1 MKKLLVILFAISAI
15 LVKAQTP
22 QGINYQ
28 SIIRNTA
35 GVVLPSTAVTVEFKL
50 YASPSPTAIL
60 LYDET
65 HSATTNSF
73 GMVNLVIG
81 QGTPVGGAVAFNN
94 IPWITG
100 VHYEVYVNSLIVGS
114 RQAFMSVP
122 YALHAPA
129 PAITFSNN
137 TLSVGGNTVNIST
150 GPTYTAGTGI
160 GISGNTITNNA
171 PDQTVTV
178 NGLGSAT
185 VTGTYPNFTIETPTV
200 AATTPP
206 NIIGA
211 GSATV
216 TSSGNTFTVNTP
228 AYVPPTI
235 TGAGS
240 ATVTSAGNTFTV
252 DAPVYTAGNGIDIT
266 GGVISNTAVAATPTI
281 TGAGSATVTSAGNT
295 FTVNTPVPQ
304 LYTAGSDIF
313 ISGGGVIDNTAP
325 DKTVT
330 ITAAGA
336 ATVTGSY
343 PNFTLNVPNGT
354 ALPNGYTGQ
363 LLFNNGTTWDT
374 IPRMNLYFDGTNFG
388 IGTLA
393 PQMNFHVVGAGRFDA
408 SVTTPQVFTDNI
420 KITGGTNGQVLTSD
434 NAGNG
439 TWQTPPTYSLTQG
452 GSNINLTQN
461 GSTIA
466 TVTLT
471 AATSTSLS
479 AGSSNIV
486 LNQSGNAYTITPV
499 TPNFTNV
506 GPSTITGTYPN
517 YTLTSTASPST
528 TLVQGSNVTLN
539 QSGTTYTVSSVTPT
553 LTVNGGAL
561 TGSYPTQTLTIPTSS
576 TTVLTSSTNVVISGT
591 APNYTISSPS
601 QSLSVNSNSLSI
613 TGGNT
618 VTIPTSTVVAGNTN
632 ITVTPSGNTY
642 SVSAVTPTL
651 TVNGGALTGA
661 YPNQTLTIPTSS
673 TTVLTSSTNVV
684 ISGTAPNYT
693 ISSPSQSLSVNSN
706 SLSITGGNTVTIPTS
721 TVVAGNTNITV
732 TPSGNTY
739 SVSAVTPTLTVNG
752 GGGSLAGAYPNQTLT
767 IPSSSTT
774 ILTASTNV
782 VISGTAPN
790 YTIAAVDPP
799 LSLTGTTLTSGV
811 TTNSVSLAGFNGIY
825 GGSGSIQTGST
836 TVTVGTNTLTF
847 LSGNTANKSIAN
859 FFGGGIT
866 GTHLAI
872 GHVNANPASIKLLGS
887 VSSSPVDYGYVSGS
901 SSGIAISGGT
911 SSNGLFVTNAAEVGA
926 GAFAT
931 GIGKFMIT
939 HAATTAAPTMHLRET
954 SANSLTRI
962 KFSNTNVANSFF
974 EIATQVTSTF
984 NTSALSINVNDASNV
999 YNPVFLISGGR
1010 QVYVNALNLPLASF
1024 HVMEGASTS
1033 GGGIISEGFGQAGQI
1048 MITRNNQ
1055 TATTRVAVVSGN
1067 ELGRLVFAGFNSTS
1081 FNNNSSRIVVNA
1093 TENFTGSGQGAEM
1106 VFSTVP
1112 NGSSA
1117 TQDVMRLTNDGR
1129 VEVKNGLLIPYSGP
1143 SLGKVLT
1150 SDATGNATWQ
1160 LPPAGPW
1167 SRNSG
1172 TVTLTTG
1179 TDFVGIGTNTPN
1191 APLQVANYISF
1202 ENNGSNTSLGYNAGG
1217 GTSPNNYYN
1226 TFVGASAGQQAATG
1240 TGNSNSFL
1248 GYHAGLNTTNGFN
1261 NTFMGTNAG
1270 VANNVGSSNSFFG
1283 TAAGQANSTGINNVF
1298 VGTGAGSNNTTAQ
1311 NNTFLGMNADLS
1323 SSTQY
1328 TNATAIGF
1336 NTKVNDDNTI
1346 ALGNN
1351 SDVVIGGT
1359 KAAVV
1364 TPTAGG
1370 RYLSI
1375 VNNGPYS
1382 NTSITA
1388 IELQGNVNGGSAT
1401 VGKIEFINGLSP
1413 TGIARIEAFTSS
1425 ASVSQ
1430 GALRFYTNAGSLTE
1444 AMRITPTGSV
1454 GIGTTTPGGLFEL
1467 ALDQGRKPG
1476 TTVWTV
1482 TSDERLKTIEGA
1494 YTKGLNAIL
1503 QLNPVKYHYKNVGE
1517 RKFRDEVLNKEQIG
1531 FSAQEVQRIFPEAVE
1546 VDADGYLSLN
1556 IHAVL
1561 IAYTNAVKEL
1571 NAKAEAQQKTI
1582 EEQKKAME
1590 ELQQKYDERLKK
1602 LEAALETKTQK

>member
-1 MKKLLVILFAISAI
+1 MKKLLTILFAISA
-15 LVKAQTP
+15 LYSKAQFP

-28 SIIRNTA
+28 SIIRNTS

-50 YASPSPTAIL
+50 YASPSSTAVL

-81 QGTPVGGAVAFNN
+81 QGTQIGGAVAFNN

-100 VHYEVYVNSLIVGS
+100 IHYEVYVNSSMVGS

-137 TLSVGGNTVNIST
+137 TLSVGNNTVNIST
-150 GPTYTAGTGI
+150 GPTYTAGSGI
-160 GISGNTITNNA
+160 GISGNIITNNA
-171 PDQTVTV
+171 PDQTVSVT
-178 NGLGSAT
+178 GLGSAT

-200 AATTPP
+200 ATA
-206 NIIGA
+206 A
-211 GSATV
+211 
-216 TSSGNTFTVNTP
+216 
-228 AYVPPTI
+228 PPTI
-235 TGAGS
+235 IGTGA
-240 ATVTSAGNTFTV
+240 ANVTSAGNSFTV
-252 DAPVYTAGNGIDIT
+252 DVPA
-266 GGVISNTAVAATPTI
+266 AATPTI
-281 TGAGSATVTSAGNT
+281 VGTGATTVTSAGNT
-295 FTVNTPVPQ
+295 FTVNSPAPFF
-304 LYTAGSDIF
+304 YTAGSDISVT
-313 ISGGGVIDNTAP
+313 SGSIINNTAP

-330 ITAAGA
+330 INAAGA
-336 ATVTGSY
+336 ATVTGAY

-354 ALPNGYTGQ
+354 ALPNGYSGQ
-363 LLFNNGTTWDT
+363 LLFNNGTIWDT
-374 IPRMNLYFDGTNFG
+374 IPRMNLYFDGTNYG

-393 PQMNFHVVGAGRFDA
+393 PQANFHVVGAGKFDA
-408 SVTTPQVFTDNI
+408 SVTTNQVYTNNF
-420 KITGGTNGQVLTSD
+420 KMTGGTTGQVLTSD
-434 NAGNG
+434 NSGNG
-439 TWQTPPTYSLTQG
+439 TWQTPSTYSLTQG

-499 TPNFTNV
+499 TPTFVNA
-506 GPSTITGTYPN
+506 GPTTITGTYPN

-528 TLVQGSNVTLN
+528 TLVQGSNVILN
-539 QSGTTYTVSSVTPT
+539 QGGNTYTVSSVSPT
-553 LTVNGGAL
+553 LTVNGASLAGA
-561 TGSYPTQTLTIPTSS
+561 YPNQTLTIPTSS
-576 TTVLTSSTNVVISGT
+576 TTVLTPSTNVVVTGT

-618 VTIPTSTVVAGNTN
+618 VTIPTSN
-632 ITVTPSGNTY
+632 
-642 SVSAVTPTL
+642 
-651 TVNGGALTGA
+651 
-661 YPNQTLTIPTSS
+661 
-673 TTVLTSSTNVV
+673 
-684 ISGTAPNYT
+684 
-693 ISSPSQSLSVNSN
+693 
-706 SLSITGGNTVTIPTS
+706 
-721 TVVAGNTNITV
+721 VVAGNTNITV

-752 GGGSLAGAYPNQTLT
+752 GGGTLAGAYPNQTLT
-767 IPSSSTT
+767 IPTSSTT
-774 ILTASTNV
+774 VLTASTNV
-782 VISGTAPN
+782 VISGTAPT
-790 YTIAAVDPP
+790 YTISALDPP
-799 LSLTGTTLTSGV
+799 LSLTGNTLTSGAS
-811 TTNSVSLAGFNGIY
+811 TNSVSLAGFNGIY
-825 GGSGSIQTGST
+825 GGSGAIQTGST
-836 TVTVGTNTLTF
+836 TVTVATNTLTF

-859 FFGGGIT
+859 FFGGGIS

-872 GHVNANPASIKLLGS
+872 GHVNSAPAALKFFGA
-887 VSSSPVDYGYVSGS
+887 VSTSPVDYGYVSAS
-901 SSGIAISGGT
+901 SAGIAISGGT
-911 SSNGLFVTNAAEVGA
+911 SSNGLFVTNNAEVGV
-926 GAFAT
+926 GTFNS

-939 HAATTAAPTMHLRET
+939 HAASASAPTMHLRET
-954 SANSLTRI
+954 TANNLTRV
-962 KFSNTNVANSFF
+962 KFSNANIANSFF

-984 NTSALSINVNDASNV
+984 NTSAFSVNVNDASNN

-1024 HVMEGASTS
+1024 HVMESASTS
-1033 GGGIISEGFGQAGQI
+1033 GGGIISEGFGQPGQI
-1048 MITRNNQ
+1048 IIARNNQ
-1055 TATTRVAVVSGN
+1055 TATTRLAVAGGN
-1067 ELGRLVFAGFNSTS
+1067 ELGKLS
-1081 FNNNSSRIVVNA
+1081 FGGYNGAAYNGNSSKISVNA

-1112 NGSSA
+1112 NGTSTS
-1117 TQDVMRLTNDGR
+1117 QEVMRLTNDGR

-1172 TVTLTTG
+1172 IVTLTTG
-1179 TDFVGIGTNTPN
+1179 TDLVGIGTNTPN

-1202 ENNGSNTSLGYNAGG
+1202 ENNGSNTSLGYNTGG
-1217 GTSPNNYYN
+1217 GISPNNYYN
-1226 TFVGASAGQQAATG
+1226 TFVGAGAGQQATAG

-1248 GYHAGLNTTNGFN
+1248 GYHAGQNTTNGIN

-1270 VANNVGSSNSFFG
+1270 VSNNVGSSNSFFG
-1283 TAAGQANSTGINNVF
+1283 TASGQSNSTGINNVF

-1323 SSTQY
+1323 STTQY

-1336 NTKVNDDNTI
+1336 NTKVNDHNTI

-1359 KAAVV
+1359 KAGIISGAS
-1364 TPTAGG
+1364 
-1370 RYLSI
+1370 RYLTI
-1375 VNNGPYS
+1375 A
-1382 NTSITA
+1382 NTSSYSPGTNTSLEI
-1388 IELQGNVNGGSAT
+1388 QGYTNSANASS
-1401 VGKIEFINGLSP
+1401 GRIDFINGLSA
-1413 TGIARIEAFTSS
+1413 TAIARVEAITSS
-1425 ASVSQ
+1425 GSTVQ
-1430 GALRFYTNAGSLTE
+1430 GALRFFTNAGALTE
-1444 AMRITPTGSV
+1444 TMRITPTGNV
-1454 GIGTTTPGGLFEL
+1454 GIGTITPGGLLEL
-1467 ALDQGRKPG
+1467 GLDQGRKPG
-1476 TTVWTV
+1476 TSAWTV

-1494 YTKGLNAIL
+1494 YTKGLSEIL
-1503 QLNPVKYHYKNVGE
+1503 QLNPIKYHYKNVGE
-1517 RKFRDEVLNKEQIG
+1517 RQFKEEVLKKQQIG
-1531 FSAQEVQRIFPEAVE
+1531 FSAQEVQRLFPEAVE
-1546 VDADGYLSLN
+1546 VDDDGYLNLN

-1571 NAKAEAQQKTI
+1571 NAKAESQQKTI

-1590 ELQQKYDERLKK
+1590 ELKLQYDERLKK
-1602 LEAALETKTQK
+1602 LEAALENRTQK

>member
-1 MKKLLVILFAISAI
+1 MKKLLVTLFAISA
-15 LVKAQTP
+15 LCVKAQFP

-28 SIIRNTA
+28 SIIRNTS

-50 YASPSPTAIL
+50 YSSPTFTLPNVL

-65 HSATTNSF
+65 HSATTNNF

-81 QGTPVGGAVAFNN
+81 QGTPVGGLVTFNN
-94 IPWITG
+94 IPWVVAG
-100 VHYEVYVNSLIVGS
+100 VHYEVWVNSSQVGT
-114 RQAFMSVP
+114 RQPFMSVP
-122 YALHAPA
+122 YAMNALTADWAPSPTLA
-129 PAITFSNN
+129 VTGN
-137 TLSVGGNTVNIST
+137 TLTVGSNTITIPT
-150 GPTYTAGTGI
+150 GPSYTAGSGI
-160 GISGNTITNNA
+160 GITGNTITNNA

-178 NGLGSAT
+178 TGLGSAT
-185 VTGTYPNFTIETPTV
+185 VTGTYPNFSIETPTV
-200 AATTPP
+200 AAATPP
-206 NIIGA
+206 SIVGA

-216 TSSGNTFTVNTP
+216 TSAGNTFTVNTP

-252 DAPVYTAGNGIDIT
+252 EAPVYTAGNGIDIT
-266 GGVISNTAVAATPTI
+266 GGVISNTAVAVTPTI

-313 ISGGGVIDNTAP
+313 ISTGGVIDNTAP

-354 ALPNGYTGQ
+354 ALPNGYSGQ

-393 PQMNFHVVGAGRFDA
+393 PAMNFHVVGAGRFDA

-434 NAGNG
+434 AVGNG

-461 GSTIA
+461 GTTIA

-479 AGSSNIV
+479 AGNSNIV

-506 GPSTITGTYPN
+506 GPSTITGAFPN

-539 QSGTTYTVSSVTPT
+539 QSGNTYTV
-553 LTVNGGAL
+553 
-561 TGSYPTQTLTIPTSS
+561 GS
-576 TTVLTSSTNVVISGT
+576 
-591 APNYTISSPS
+591 
-601 QSLSVNSNSLSI
+601 
-613 TGGNT
+613 
-618 VTIPTSTVVAGNTN
+618 
-632 ITVTPSGNTY
+632 
-642 SVSAVTPTL
+642 
-651 TVNGGALTGA
+651 
-661 YPNQTLTIPTSS
+661 
-673 TTVLTSSTNVV
+673 
-684 ISGTAPNYT
+684 
-693 ISSPSQSLSVNSN
+693 
-706 SLSITGGNTVTIPTS
+706 
-721 TVVAGNTNITV
+721 
-732 TPSGNTY
+732 
-739 SVSAVTPTLTVNG
+739 VTPTLTVNG

-767 IPSSSTT
+767 IPASSTT
-774 ILTASTNV
+774 TVSAGTN
-782 VISGTAPN
+782 ISVTGTAPN
-790 YTIAAVDPP
+790 FTVSSP
-799 LSLTGTTLTSGV
+799 SQ
-811 TTNSVSLAGFNGIY
+811 SLAINSNSLSIT
-825 GGSGSIQTGST
+825 GGN
-836 TVTVGTNTLTF
+836 TVTIPTSTVVAGSNISVTPSGNLYTVSAAAYSITSTSNTLTLSNGSAITTATVPTF
-847 LSGNTANKSIAN
+847 SLSGGIAN
-859 FFGGGIT
+859 RIT
-866 GTHLAI
+866 KWTSATALG
-872 GHVNANPASIKLLGS
+872 NANII
-887 VSSSPVDYGYVSGS
+887 DNGS
-901 SSGIAISGGT
+901 SIIMNPTSSVPGVVINSNALNAHGGNLSLQSSVAAT
-911 SSNGLFVTNAAEVGA
+911 SPSNGLGSLYFG
-926 GAFAT
+926 AT
-931 GIGKFMIT
+931 GGMYDEAGIRGERDAPSSGGSDLPSALVFYTTPDASSANVERMRINNQGNVGINDPGSSGKFVIA
-939 HAATTAAPTMHLRET
+939 HNATAAFPTAHFKET
-954 SANSLTRI
+954 ATNGLTRM

-1010 QVYVNALNLPLASF
+1010 QVYVNALNFPLASF

-1055 TATTRVAVVSGN
+1055 TATTRVAVTSGN
-1067 ELGRLVFAGFNSTS
+1067 EVGRLVFSGFNTT
-1081 FNNNSSRIVVNA
+1081 NYNPNSSRIVVNA

-1117 TQDVMRLTNDGR
+1117 TQDVMRLMNDGR
-1129 VEVKNGLLIPYSGP
+1129 VEVKNGLFIPYSGP
-1143 SLGKVLT
+1143 AAGKVLT
-1150 SDATGNATWQ
+1150 SDAAGNASWQ
-1160 LPPAGPW
+1160 MPAIPTGPW
-1167 SRNSG
+1167 SKISN
-1172 TVTLTTG
+1172 TVTLTNAA
-1179 TDFVGIGTNTPN
+1179 DWVGIGTNSPN
-1191 APLQVANYISF
+1191 SPFQVANYISF
-1202 ENNGSNTSLGYNAGG
+1202 EGNGSNTAIGYNTGG
-1217 GTSPNNYYN
+1217 GVSPNNFYN
-1226 TFVGASAGQQAATG
+1226 TFVGAYAGEQAATG
-1240 TGNSNSFL
+1240 TGNSNSFF
-1248 GYHAGLNTTNGFN
+1248 GYYAGENTVNGFG
-1261 NTFMGTNAG
+1261 NTFMGTMAG
-1270 VANNVGSSNSFFG
+1270 SNNNVGSNNSFFG
-1283 TAAGQANSTGINNVF
+1283 SGTGQANNTGINNTF
-1298 VGTGAGSNNTTAQ
+1298 IGAAAGNNNTTAQ
-1311 NNTFLGMNADLS
+1311 NNTFIGKGADLS
-1323 SSTQY
+1323 SSIQY

-1336 NTKVNDDNTI
+1336 NTKVNNNDLI

-1351 SDVVIGGT
+1351 SDVVIGGS

-1364 TPTAGG
+1364 TPTPGG

-1375 VNNGPYS
+1375 INNGPYT

-1401 VGKIEFINGLSP
+1401 VGKIDFINGLTP
-1413 TGIARIEAFTSS
+1413 TSIARIEAFTSS

-1430 GALRFYTNAGSLTE
+1430 GALRFYTNAGTLTE
-1444 AMRITPTGSV
+1444 VMRITPTGSV
-1454 GIGTTTPGGLFEL
+1454 GIGTNNPGGLFEL

-1476 TTVWTV
+1476 TTAWTV
-1482 TSDERLKTIEGA
+1482 TSDERLKNIEGA
-1494 YTKGLNAIL
+1494 YTKGLHEIT
-1503 QLNPVKYHYKNVGE
+1503 QLNPIQYHYKNVGE
-1517 RKFRDEVLNKEQIG
+1517 RQFKEEVLKKQQVG

-1546 VDADGYLSLN
+1546 VDADGYLSFN
-1556 IHAVL
+1556 IHAIL

-1582 EEQKKAME
+1582 DEQKKAME
-1590 ELQQKYDERLKK
+1590 QLQQKYDERLRK
-1602 LEAALETKTQK
+1602 LEAALENKTQK